1 MKIQNFFRDSCI
13 RLKRHCSLSSSPE
26 RTKEQIMRSKVHSA
40 LQALTVV
47 GIAAAAWQ
55 LTAAPFFILW

>member
-13 RLKRHCSLSSSPE
+13 RLTRHCSLLHHLE
-26 RTKEQIMRSKVHSA
+26 RNKEQNMRSKVHSA

-55 LTAAPFFILW
+55 LTAAPWFILW

>member
-1 MKIQNFFRDSCI
+1 
-13 RLKRHCSLSSSPE
+13 
-26 RTKEQIMRSKVHSA
+26 MRSKVHSA

-55 LTAAPFFILW
+55 LTAAPWFILW